1 MNLITHVEHK
11 NYAPFL
17 FDSLSMKHLFYLQI
31 KTDYLIFFLQSV
43 LKHD

>member
-17 FDSLSMKHLFYLQI
+17 FDSLSMKHLFYLKI
-31 KTDYLIFFLQSV
+31 KTDYLNFFLAICF
-43 LKHD
+43 KT

>member
-17 FDSLSMKHLFYLQI
+17 FDSLSMKLLKNRTMKHLFYL
-31 KTDYLIFFLQSV
+31 
-43 LKHD
+43 